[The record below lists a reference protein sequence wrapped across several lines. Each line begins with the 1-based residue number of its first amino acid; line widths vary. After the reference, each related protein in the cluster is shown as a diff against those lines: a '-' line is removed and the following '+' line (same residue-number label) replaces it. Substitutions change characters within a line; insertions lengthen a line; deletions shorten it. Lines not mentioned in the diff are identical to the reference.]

1 MLRGTGPTHQIPV
14 RRARLAWKRLR
25 TTPGPAAGA
34 GILALFI
41 LLAMAAPLVARH
53 DPVTLYPEAI
63 LQPPSWRFLLG
74 TDELGRDI
82 LSRVIFGAR
91 ISLQVGLVTVGI
103 ALGIGTFLG
112 LLAGYYGGWSDMV
125 VMSTMDVLL
134 AFPQILLA
142 LAVLAVLGPSLEH
155 AMIAVGVSAIPVYA
169 RTVRAST
176 LAVRTQEYIDAARA
190 VGASDAHILG
200 KHVLPNVLAPV
211 VVLATA
217 GVGISILIA
226 SGLSYL
232 GLGAQPPT
240 PEWGAMLSEARTYL
254 RRAWWMATF
263 PGLAIMLVVLA
274 SNLLGDWLRDVLDPR
289 VSV

>member
-1 MLRGTGPTHQIPV
+1 MLRSAGPTYQIPV
-14 RRARLAWKRLR
+14 RRARLAWRRLR
-25 TTPGPAAGA
+25 TSPGPAAGA
-34 GILALFI
+34 AI
-41 LLAMAAPLVARH
+41 LLLFVLLAAAAPLIARH
-53 DPVTLYPEAI
+53 DPITLYPGAT
-63 LQPPSWRFLLG
+63 LQPPSWRFWLG

-82 LSRVIFGAR
+82 LSRIIFGAR
-91 ISLQVGLVTVGI
+91 VSLQVGLITVGI
-103 ALGIGTFLG
+103 ALGIGTLLG
-112 LLAGYYGGWSDMV
+112 LLAGYYGGWPDMV
-125 VMSTMDVLL
+125 VMSVMDVLL

-142 LAVLAVLGPSLEH
+142 LAVLAALGPSLEH

-169 RTVRAST
+169 RTVRGST
-176 LAVRTQEYIDAARA
+176 LSVRTHEYIDAARA

-200 KHVLPNVLAPV
+200 KHILPNVLAPV

-240 PEWGAMLSEARTYL
+240 PEWGAMLSEARDYL

>member
-1 MLRGTGPTHQIPV
+1 MLRGTGPTHPIPV

-53 DPVTLYPEAI
+53 DPITLYPEAI

-155 AMIAVGVSAIPVYA
+155 AMIAVGVSAIPIYA
-169 RTVRAST
+169 RTVRGST
-176 LAVRTQEYIDAARA
+176 LAVRAQEYIDAARA